1 MADLEPLYLEA
12 RYSCTALW
20 AKARSRCPGEAAAVK
35 EGIDALCG
43 ELRRLLRSKGSE
55 RVAAAFDKRLLE
67 EPLDSLLASCRG
79 AAERLREAGSAA
91 ASRMLEALGRLEAC
105 LG

>member
-20 AKARSRCPGEAAAVK
+20 ARARSRCPGEAAALK
-35 EGIDALCG
+35 EGLDALCG

-55 RVAAAFDKRLLE
+55 RVTSVFDKRLLE

-91 ASRMLEALGRLEAC
+91 ASRILEALRTLEDC
-105 LG
+105 MG